1 MLLRER
7 LLLLRRMLLRRN
19 GSREDAAEDA
29 YSAEYAR
36 PGFSFWQDPFWLGW
50 LEPSMFRTGCWGRL
64 WRLLRLLRLDHSID
78 DQFGSHITDMMTA
91 YNFLKL
97 PPLPLHI
104 LQYEVAVL
112 VFFPNSSAT

>member
-1 MLLRER
+1 LAGSILTWLIGAEHVSNRLLRT
-7 LLLLRRMLLRRN
+7 LLR
-19 GSREDAAEDA
+19 
-29 YSAEYAR
+29 
-36 PGFSFWQDPFWLGW
+36 
-50 LEPSMFRTGCWGRL
+50 
-64 WRLLRLLRLDHSID
+64 RLLRLLGLDHSID
-78 DQFGSHITDMMTA
+78 DQFGSHISDMMTA